1 METALLSDILKL
13 SVPQRLQL
21 LEAIWDSITPF
32 PEAVDLTE
40 SQRNELENRLQA
52 YYSDGTAGIPWEEL
66 RAKLN
71 AL

>member
-1 METALLSDILKL
+1 METTLLSEILKL

-21 LEAIWDSITPF
+21 LEAIWESITPF

-40 SQRNELENRLQA
+40 PQRNELENRLQA
-52 YYSDGTAGIPWEEL
+52 YYSDRAAGIPWEEL